1 MQITT
6 TRKLSIPKQL
16 TENDFDWSTAQALEV
31 LDGYEIKLKQGAL
44 AGSEYE
50 IFQTATLVYTKET
63 GSPEWLLMLGT
74 DEDDPVFNL
83 TWELDEVSERKLLA
97 RLLNAWFS
105 EK

>member
-31 LDGYEIKLKQGAL
+31 LDGYGIKLKPGAL

-50 IFQTATLVYTKET
+50 IFQIATLVYTKET
-63 GSPEWLLMLGT
+63 GSPEWLLMLGIY
-74 DEDDPVFNL
+74 EDDPVFNL

-97 RLLNAWFS
+97 RLLDAWFS

>member
-1 MQITT
+1 
-6 TRKLSIPKQL
+6 
-16 TENDFDWSTAQALEV
+16 
-31 LDGYEIKLKQGAL
+31 
-44 AGSEYE
+44 
-50 IFQTATLVYTKET
+50 
-63 GSPEWLLMLGT
+63 MLGT

>member
-50 IFQTATLVYTKET
+50 IFKQPRLCTRKK
-63 GSPEWLLMLGT
+63 
-74 DEDDPVFNL
+74 PVLRSGF
-83 TWELDEVSERKLLA
+83 
-97 RLLNAWFS
+97 
-105 EK
+105 